1 MSSEPLAGRVSAATG
16 EPDPWRNRVAVAD
29 RGGAGYAEL
38 ITSTRAYLD
47 ALAAANIDSDGAA
60 RLAEQLQHI
69 TSELQRW
76 AADED
81 AAPIGT
87 RLDLP
92 GRGHPLLLPF
102 VADEWTESAVRGRV
116 VFGRFHLGGN
126 GAAHGGT
133 LPLLFDEVLGRLNSG
148 GGRTVGR
155 TAYLHVNYRHITPIG
170 RELHLEATLDRTE
183 GRKRF
188 ITGRLR
194 DGDTVV
200 ADAEGLFVELLPGQ
214 P

>member
-1 MSSEPLAGRVSAATG
+1 MTSEPLAGRVSATTG
-16 EPDPWRNRVAVAD
+16 EPDPWRNRVAIAD

-38 ITSTRAYLD
+38 IAATRAYLD
-47 ALAAANIDSDGAA
+47 ALAAASVESDDAT
-60 RLAEQLQHI
+60 RLAEQVQQ
-69 TSELQRW
+69 S
-76 AADED
+76 AVDED

-116 VFGRFHLGGN
+116 VFTRIYLGGN
-126 GAAHGGT
+126 GAAHGGIV
-133 LPLLFDEVLGRLNSG
+133 PLLFDEVLGRLNSS

-170 RELHLEATLDRTE
+170 RELELDATLDRIE